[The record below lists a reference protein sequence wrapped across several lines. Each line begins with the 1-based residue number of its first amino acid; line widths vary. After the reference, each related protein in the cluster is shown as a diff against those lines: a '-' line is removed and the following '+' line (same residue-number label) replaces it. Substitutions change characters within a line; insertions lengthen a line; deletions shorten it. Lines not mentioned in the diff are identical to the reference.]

1 MAIDYEKVLSQTIEV
16 ISSLSR
22 QPVAE
27 DSKLIADL
35 ELDSIGIAELIAEM
49 EDRFNVVIPM
59 EQLHELRTVRDVAL
73 TLVPLLNAR
82 DDLESA

>member
-1 MAIDYEKVLSQTIEV
+1 MAIDYEKVLSQTIDT
-16 ISSLSR
+16 ISTLSR
-22 QPVAE
+22 KPVTE

-59 EQLHELRTVRDVAL
+59 EQLHEMRTVRDVAL
-73 TLVPLLNAR
+73 ALVPLVNAG
-82 DDLESA
+82 DNLESA

>member
-1 MAIDYEKVLSQTIEV
+1 MAIDYEKVLSQTVEV
-16 ISSLSR
+16 ISTLSR
-22 QPVAE
+22 QPVNE

-35 ELDSIGIAELIAEM
+35 ELDSIAIAELIAEM
-49 EDRFNVVIPM
+49 EDRFHVVIPM

-73 TLVPLLNAR
+73 TLVPLLNAE

>member
-1 MAIDYEKVLSQTIEV
+1 MAIGYEKVLSQTVEI
-16 ISSLSR
+16 ISTLSR
-22 QPVAE
+22 QPVTE

-73 TLVPLLNAR
+73 ALVPLVNAG

>member
-1 MAIDYEKVLSQTIEV
+1 MAIGYEKVLSQTVEI
-16 ISSLSR
+16 ISTISR
-22 QPVAE
+22 QPVTE

-73 TLVPLLNAR
+73 ALVPLVNAG

>member
-73 TLVPLLNAR
+73 TLVPLLNAG